1 MYIQIYSLLLNHSLI
16 LQIITT
22 NLIPVWINKIAMNT
36 SCIRGVVD
44 IITYKRY
51 FKTALF
57 FVLIK
62 TLKLAFKTFNQE
74 EKRHI

>member
-22 NLIPVWINKIAMNT
+22 NLIPVWINRIAMNT

-44 IITYKRY
+44 IIRY

-62 TLKLAFKTFNQE
+62 TLKLAFKAFNQE
-74 EKRHI
+74 KKRHI